1 MITFH
6 IFKGRKINVQYL
18 PDFVSNICIELPD
31 KEQKRL
37 LKKLPVDGEP

>member
-1 MITFH
+1 MVTFH
-6 IFKGRKINVQYL
+6 IFKGKKMNVQHVSHS
-18 PDFVSNICIELPD
+18 VSNLGVELTD